1 MSEKKL
7 EGLSKFLS
15 LVLRHKPDILGLKM
29 RRDGF
34 VSLRELVGK
43 IRRRPNFG
51 WVTIDDVKFLVE
63 RDEKKRFEIKKID
76 GEEYIRARYGHS
88 KNLPVKIDYEKIN
101 LGEVKFLYH
110 GTRADVLPWILKE
123 GLRPMNRKYVHL
135 TKTPEDALIVAKRR
149 RGKAVIL
156 RIDVEE
162 FIKNG
167 GEIFRAT
174 DKIYLA
180 KEIPPKYIHIH
191 KYGI

>member
-1 MSEKKL
+1 
-7 EGLSKFLS
+7 
-15 LVLRHKPDILGLKM
+15 
-29 RRDGF
+29 
-34 VSLRELVGK
+34 
-43 IRRRPNFG
+43 
-51 WVTIDDVKFLVE
+51 
-63 RDEKKRFEIKKID
+63 
-76 GEEYIRARYGHS
+76 
-88 KNLPVKIDYEKIN
+88 
-101 LGEVKFLYH
+101 VKFLYH